1 MPIAIDFGLAYKAA
15 LGTAYSTDE
24 LGENAQDSRS
34 VIIPGK
40 MQLDTTRLLLE
51 IKSGAPT
58 TITWFISEDAAGLR
72 PITDERTDTIKGTLN
87 ANYKSVNLAMSQL
100 TYARTQFEVSHK
112 LYMNWK
118 LDAGTA
124 DCYGYLLWRT
134 SA

>member
-24 LGENAQDSRS
+24 LGENAQDAAARI
-34 VIIPGK
+34 VQGA
-40 MQLDTTRLLLE
+40 MQLDTMRLLVQ
-51 IKSGAPT
+51 IQSGAPT
-58 TITWFISEDAAGLR
+58 TITWFLSEDAAGIR
-72 PITDERTDTIKGTLN
+72 PISDERTDTLANTTN
-87 ANYKSVNLAMSQL
+87 ASYKSVNLSMSHL
-100 TYARTQFEVSHK
+100 TYKRSQFAVPRK
-112 LYMNWK
+112 LYLNWK